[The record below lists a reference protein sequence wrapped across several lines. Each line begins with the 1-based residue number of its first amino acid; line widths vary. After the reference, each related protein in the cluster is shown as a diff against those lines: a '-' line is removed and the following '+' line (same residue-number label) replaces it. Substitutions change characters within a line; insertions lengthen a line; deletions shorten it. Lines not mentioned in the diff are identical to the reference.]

1 VDTPP
6 FVTHEYSAM
15 NGNQTVDRKRILIV
29 DDEEIVRYSL
39 VNILR
44 SHGYEVVDVASAEAG
59 LKILYE
65 QEFHLVLTDLV
76 MEGMDGLELL
86 ENVKVLSPRTMVI
99 LITGYGS
106 LKTAVTAL
114 RLGVYDYLIKP
125 CDEDELLLRVR
136 RALEM
141 LHYGE
146 EQQRLQD
153 VSAIAKTAVTLS
165 DQINTPLNIILG
177 NIEILQLSPLLEHN
191 ENVQK
196 SLKTM
201 ENQIFKIRDVM
212 EKLAKMTKAETKKYA
227 SLSDYEMID
236 LSSGK
241 IE

>member
-1 VDTPP
+1 
-6 FVTHEYSAM
+6 M
-15 NGNQTVDRKRILIV
+15 NGDQTVDRKRILIV

-44 SHGYEVVDVASAEAG
+44 SHGYEVIDVASAEAG

-201 ENQIFKIRDVM
+201 ENQIFKIREVM
-212 EKLAKMTKAETKKYA
+212 EKLAKLTKAETKKYA